1 MHAGLSG
8 LHWVELVVNG
18 RCRTGQVVDLIHLN
32 IERKSDIVA
41 HQLEVR
47 MIEQMGNVVLGAREE
62 VVQTDDVVAVGQQA
76 FAEMRAEEAGTTGD
90 EDAGAVGVV
99 FHSM

>member
-1 MHAGLSG
+1 MFYGLYR
-8 LHWVELVVNG
+8 VVV
-18 RCRTGQVVDLIHLN
+18 T
-32 IERKSDIVA
+32 ERKGHIVA

-47 MIEQMGNVVLGAREE
+47 VIEQMGNVVLGAGEE
-62 VVQTDDVVAVGQQA
+62 VVQADDVVAVVQQA

-99 FHSM
+99 FHCTKESLKKTVFMHLAYST